1 MISIWQDKWLPMEF
15 NQKIISPRSILPPTA
30 RVLDLIDLSS
40 FQPRWNTFLIDSIF
54 FPFEA
59 EIIKSIPL
67 SIRQPSDSLTWTKN
81 RAGTF
86 TVCSAYFLQ
95 KEIEKVVTGNGASSS
110 STSRLNSFWNSVWS
124 SLIPPKSKCFIWRAC
139 KDSLPLRTKLVDR
152 KISNSFF
159 CVLCFD
165 AAESCSHLLWECS
178 FAQAVWLDAPFRNS
192 FSFPLHSQFI
202 DIIDAAIKKLQ
213 SPEFEILCVA
223 FWMIWN
229 CRNKA
234 VFEDSNPKPAGLWSR
249 ASIYALKFMEA
260 NKKHLVSSAAPVC
273 RWSSPSIDSVFKLNI
288 AISQSKSSSSV
299 GVGLLIRNSKG
310 EVMAA
315 ACEQARK
322 ELNALWTA
330 ASVNS
335 NLRDLRSMWHFLT
348 FLSKSSVQSESL
360 ILEFQNRTRDASLL
374 IRFKRVLTYYIA
386 LPYYASLK
394 ISSNFAELVD
404 LLNSDRTCSLEVA
417 WILEDIKLICE
428 HFVDISFV
436 SVPLKCNRAALTLAS
451 VAKENEKTIVWIEE
465 CPSFLFPIVQHD
477 IE

>member
-1 MISIWQDKWLPMEF
+1 MLGVVLLKVVISCFNAAGGELANGTMISIWQDKWLPMEF
-15 NQKIISPRSILPPTA
+15 NQKIISPRCILPPTA
-30 RVLDLIDLSS
+30 RVSDLIDLSS
-40 FQPRWNTFLIDSIF
+40 FQPRWKAFLIDFIF

-67 SIRQPSDSLTWTKN
+67 SIRQPPNSLIWTKN

-86 TVCSAYFLQ
+86 TVRSAYFLQ
-95 KEIEKVVTGNGASSS
+95 KEIEEAATGNGASSS
-110 STSRLNSFWNSVWS
+110 T
-124 SLIPPKSKCFIWRAC
+124 
-139 KDSLPLRTKLVDR
+139 
-152 KISNSFF
+152 
-159 CVLCFD
+159 
-165 AAESCSHLLWECS
+165 ESCSHLLWECS

-192 FSFPLHSQFI
+192 FSFPLHTQFVA
-202 DIIDAAIKKLQ
+202 IIDAAIKKLQ

-234 VFEDSNPKPAGLWSR
+234 IFEDSNPKPAGLWSR
-249 ASIYALKFMEA
+249 ASIYTLEFMEA

-273 RWSSPSIDSVFKLNI
+273 RWSPPSIDTVFKLNI
-288 AISQSKSSSSV
+288 AISQSKSSPSV

-330 ASVNS
+330 ASVV
-335 NLRDLRSMWHFLT
+335 R
-348 FLSKSSVQSESL
+348 
-360 ILEFQNRTRDASLL
+360 
-374 IRFKRVLTYYIA
+374 IA
-386 LPYYASLK
+386 LLFCQNISFTK
-394 ISSNFAELVD
+394 IIAELVD
-404 LLNSDRTCSLEVA
+404 LLNSDRICSLEVA

-436 SVPLKCNRAALTLAS
+436 SVLLKCNRVALALAS
-451 VAKENEKTIVWIEE
+451 VAKENEEAIVRIEE
-465 CPSFLFPIVQHD
+465 CLSFLFLIVQHD